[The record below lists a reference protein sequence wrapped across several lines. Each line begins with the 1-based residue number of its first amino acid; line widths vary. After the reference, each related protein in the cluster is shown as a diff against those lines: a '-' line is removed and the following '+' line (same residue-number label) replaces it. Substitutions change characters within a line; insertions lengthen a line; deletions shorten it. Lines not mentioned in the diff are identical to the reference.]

1 MEGDKCLCQK
11 QYALSIDHV
20 SKTLGGQKRINDMSI
35 HCEYGQ
41 IYGLIGPNGS
51 GKTTL
56 LKLITG
62 LYQPDEGEI
71 LVGGLD
77 PSGIIKRYAVNS
89 GCFHRIPHFIRN

>member
-1 MEGDKCLCQK
+1 MPK
-11 QYALSIDHV
+11 QYALSINHV

-71 LVGGLD
+71 FASLYLIMI
-77 PSGIIKRYAVNS
+77 PGIMDKYWKNR
-89 GCFHRIPHFIRN
+89 F

>member
-1 MEGDKCLCQK
+1 MPK
-11 QYALSIDHV
+11 QYALSINHV

-71 LVGGLD
+71 LAGGLD
-77 PSGIIKRYAVNS
+77 PVSYTHLRAHETGA
-89 GCFHRIPHFIRN
+89 